1 MAVVAKTACGERTLT
16 VPKQEAF
23 EVWPGGGDI
32 VIEDLTTTER
42 ADQVVVADGGRYEL
56 HIFRGSYKVFD
67 TLTKAKVAD
76 RAGWFANFSPGG
88 RFVAA
93 QVGSDRQGRSAFE
106 VLDLVSGT
114 EVANQGE
121 GGPILGWA
129 NGDAVLV
136 EGTYPR
142 GELYVVASLIDYHH
156 ADRGKDAPLV
166 FPISAAAA
174 GRIASS
180 WASIHF
186 KHDLDRGVTLLRVG
200 SSKEAPGDRLQ
211 IVEMASGHRVEFE
224 IKDRLKAQSAWA
236 AYAGGR
242 PVAVSGWD
250 PGKRIRLS
258 HFSPDLDT
266 VVSGMDRARALQ
278 RQYFHAHSGRASA
291 QLAPRPEA
299 DSQRVARGDWRDSI
313 AAILKN
319 KQKLSLSERFTRQL
333 ADFGLTLQSS
343 SAPIEALVERT
354 DFDWRS
360 AFVVGHTPRFR
371 GDPAEI
377 ERQVLDDVPAA
388 RAIVRARNSDDMIC
402 SGEDAGGSNPIIQLG
417 KEAFGI
423 WRWSIGERRFWL
435 IQTLCIWKGAEMSRV
450 FLFFGRGNEPIRVE
464 EITGRP
470 GGFWAER
477 AVGDTSAEST
487 LRVRP
492 KIVGDRYLLLG
503 SISAQEIGVFDLL
516 GQERARYV
524 KGVPRLDTLVDMFLE
539 ADGRRVVQLNRDGQ
553 FFVHLAEDEPVKKAD
568 AANPDQQ
575 TKPAR
580 GSLLVSGRYVDDEIV
595 LYDASQGLYWSSF
608 EGAHH
613 VHLSYR
619 GLPGLF
625 SLHQYRS
632 QLSRPDDIKNLLVGD
647 KRFPSRIRLP
657 EIPPS
662 VDLTLSAT
670 GAALVTARA
679 SSGLGP
685 VYLYLDGW
693 QIAVHPARG
702 VEATFE
708 IPLPPI
714 AGAKWLTAVATDVNG
729 FSSQPVALATK
740 SKTPPTRRLLSVA
753 VGVDAY
759 DDPGLPRLQ
768 FAGADARKASQAL
781 AANRGGYYASV
792 VSVPVPG
799 PSPAVSDV
807 VAALEQAV
815 QQAKP
820 EDTLAFFYAGHGVKD
835 RDGRLYITTTAS
847 DLGRLEETALSWT
860 RIAGV
865 LDKARARVVVFLD
878 ACHSGQAG
886 APAAAPNDQAIAR
899 LFEQT
904 RRPMIVFAASKGR
917 QLSFEAADSKLSGG
931 YFTQALADIIAGNRA
946 AYDLD
951 GNGAIEVSELYRGLK
966 TYVIDNSNGDQTPWL
981 ARQDVVGDF
990 ALF

>member
-1 MAVVAKTACGERTLT
+1 MATQDYGARTMHRCKAIAISIVAILGAAAPWPALAQAAAASCAAETAALRQIAANVKVAVKPPERVRAGDAIAIAWSRGPAQAEKSPLYLMLAMPEEVRFNGTIRLVDKADLNKGARGPGFIALTGAARAPHDIAYGKGRARAIVPLHMPGATGDGTFEVKPYRAGIFELEWAVVAKTACGERALT
-16 VPKQEAF
+16 VPKREAF

-250 PGKRIRLS
+250 PGERIRLS

-450 FLFFGRGNEPIRVE
+450 FLFFGRGNEPIRIE
-464 EITGRP
+464 EGLFLGVVP
-470 GGFWAER
+470 EDDAK
-477 AVGDTSAEST
+477 AV
-487 LRVRP
+487 R
-492 KIVGDRYLLLG
+492 
-503 SISAQEIGVFDLL
+503 
-516 GQERARYV
+516 
-524 KGVPRLDTLVDMFLE
+524 
-539 ADGRRVVQLNRDGQ
+539 
-553 FFVHLAEDEPVKKAD
+553 EPAPHVD
-568 AANPDQQ
+568 AAFVQADP
-575 TKPAR
+575 R
-580 GSLLVSGRYVDDEIV
+580 
-595 LYDASQGLYWSSF
+595 
-608 EGAHH
+608 
-613 VHLSYR
+613 
-619 GLPGLF
+619 
-625 SLHQYRS
+625 
-632 QLSRPDDIKNLLVGD
+632 
-647 KRFPSRIRLP
+647 
-657 EIPPS
+657 
-662 VDLTLSAT
+662 
-670 GAALVTARA
+670 RA
-679 SSGLGP
+679 
-685 VYLYLDGW
+685 
-693 QIAVHPARG
+693 
-702 VEATFE
+702 
-708 IPLPPI
+708 
-714 AGAKWLTAVATDVNG
+714 
-729 FSSQPVALATK
+729 
-740 SKTPPTRRLLSVA
+740 
-753 VGVDAY
+753 
-759 DDPGLPRLQ
+759 
-768 FAGADARKASQAL
+768 
-781 AANRGGYYASV
+781 
-792 VSVPVPG
+792 
-799 PSPAVSDV
+799 
-807 VAALEQAV
+807 
-815 QQAKP
+815 
-820 EDTLAFFYAGHGVKD
+820 
-835 RDGRLYITTTAS
+835 
-847 DLGRLEETALSWT
+847 
-860 RIAGV
+860 
-865 LDKARARVVVFLD
+865 
-878 ACHSGQAG
+878 
-886 APAAAPNDQAIAR
+886 
-899 LFEQT
+899 
-904 RRPMIVFAASKGR
+904 
-917 QLSFEAADSKLSGG
+917 
-931 YFTQALADIIAGNRA
+931 
-946 AYDLD
+946 
-951 GNGAIEVSELYRGLK
+951 
-966 TYVIDNSNGDQTPWL
+966 
-981 ARQDVVGDF
+981 
-990 ALF
+990 